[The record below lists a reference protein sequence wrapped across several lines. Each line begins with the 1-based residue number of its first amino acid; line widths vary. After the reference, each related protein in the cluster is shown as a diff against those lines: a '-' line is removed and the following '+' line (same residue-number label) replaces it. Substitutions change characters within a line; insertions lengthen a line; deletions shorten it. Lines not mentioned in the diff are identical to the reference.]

1 MNFKYAYVIFLATF
15 SIASYASLPNTGPNS
30 TPGSAPPSVPDSVSG
45 ESSGSQKPLEVNG
58 QSRNL
63 NMMLVLR
70 NDKDKIKF
78 VHPRENYRD
87 EIATEN
93 ATENRI
99 ENSSGEPAPMKEGK
113 N

>member
-1 MNFKYAYVIFLATF
+1 MNFKYVYVIFLTALPI
-15 SIASYASLPNTGPNS
+15 SSYASLP
-30 TPGSAPPSVPDSVSG
+30 D

-78 VHPRENYRD
+78 VRPRESYRD
-87 EIATEN
+87 EITS
-93 ATENRI
+93 ENRT
-99 ENSSGEPAPMKEGK
+99 ENSSGESTPTKEGK

>member
-1 MNFKYAYVIFLATF
+1 MFHSKNLLLALMMTLPAWA
-15 SIASYASLPNTGPNS
+15 IADEP
-30 TPGSAPPSVPDSVSG
+30 
-45 ESSGSQKPLEVNG
+45 SGSQKPLEVNG

-87 EIATEN
+87 EISS
-93 ATENRI
+93 
-99 ENSSGEPAPMKEGK
+99 ENSSENNVENRSGDQSGKMSPTAANPLKEGK

>member
-1 MNFKYAYVIFLATF
+1 MNFKYAYVIFLANF
-15 SIASYASLPNTGPNS
+15 SIASYASLPNS
-30 TPGSAPPSVPDSVSG
+30 APGSAPPSVPDSVSG

-93 ATENRI
+93 ATENRV

>member
-1 MNFKYAYVIFLATF
+1 MFYPKNLLLVLMMTSPFLALLPAG
-15 SIASYASLPNTGPNS
+15 ASTTSGSGAS
-30 TPGSAPPSVPDSVSG
+30 GSGDEP
-45 ESSGSQKPLEVNG
+45 SGSQKPLEVNG

-87 EIATEN
+87 EIVSGNSSEN
-93 ATENRI
+93 SVENR
-99 ENSSGEPAPMKEGK
+99 SGDQSGK
-113 N
+113 TSPLQPIH

>member
-1 MNFKYAYVIFLATF
+1 MDVVKILFFAWVMTF
-15 SIASYASLPNTGPNS
+15 PLCAFA
-30 TPGSAPPSVPDSVSG
+30 D
-45 ESSGSQKPLEVNG
+45 EQSGSQKPLEVNG

-78 VHPRENYRD
+78 VHPRENYHD
-87 EIATEN
+87 EILAE
-93 ATENRI
+93 
-99 ENSSGEPAPMKEGK
+99 SSVQSRSEDQGTTPAPANSLPTSLKEGK